1 MYLTCRLANLFKLS
15 GLSPDNAWNWIRKI
29 KIESSLDSD
38 YCNDLESQVQSFEY
52 QLKVEPS
59 RVRFENM
66 TEKDLKTA
74 AEMFLFMKICPTDP
88 LKPWFVFYKHLF
100 ETQSLEQILLT
111 LNRMMKGIRTPQN
124 KYFLWLAQKLFQK
137 TKTLI
142 SQQSNNITDTPV
154 TDFANHPVHII
165 KDTLVFPS
173 AFIPFCDFGENMSA
187 MGVKLIQFSVKV
199 CNSFQEIM
207 HNDQLCYEVDL
218 NKFSNKYNIERQL
231 KSGFTF
237 IMDYNEDRQITY
249 EEGFKTSEYDSLV
262 HEIGKS
268 DEDQHAFIY
277 LDTIGKKTLT
287 ILKVEHQIFLEPV
300 KLIGEGEYNM
310 NTMKEIKVTD
320 SYLGLDQD
328 LKKCQNEEPYFNCTT
343 RHYHDAVLKQCG
355 CLPLHIARSNK
366 VIFLSNAIS

>member
-1 MYLTCRLANLFKLS
+1 
-15 GLSPDNAWNWIRKI
+15 
-29 KIESSLDSD
+29 
-38 YCNDLESQVQSFEY
+38 
-52 QLKVEPS
+52 
-59 RVRFENM
+59 
-66 TEKDLKTA
+66 
-74 AEMFLFMKICPTDP
+74 
-88 LKPWFVFYKHLF
+88 
-100 ETQSLEQILLT
+100 
-111 LNRMMKGIRTPQN
+111 MMKGIRTPQN

-187 MGVKLIQFSVKV
+187 IGVKLIQFSVKV

-237 IMDYNEDRQITY
+237 IMDYNEDRQVTY

-300 KLIGEGEYNM
+300 KLIGE
-310 NTMKEIKVTD
+310 
-320 SYLGLDQD
+320 
-328 LKKCQNEEPYFNCTT
+328 
-343 RHYHDAVLKQCG
+343 DA
-355 CLPLHIARSNK
+355 
-366 VIFLSNAIS
+366 